1 MIITEFPRYG
11 RLLAT
16 HPLKSIGICLL
27 IPALSALG
35 LMKYQTENNPYKLWI
50 PQVQHYNIS
59 LSFRFSHNTFQDS
72 DYLRNHEWLWSNFP
86 PDIRF
91 HSVIVSSE
99 ENILTPDTLRLVSN
113 DRDEVLNRYSTF

>member
-50 PQVQHYNIS
+50 PQVQPIP
-59 LSFRFSHNTFQDS
+59 LIQF
-72 DYLRNHEWLWSNFP
+72 WSQYFP
-86 PDIRF
+86 GLGLLAKP
-91 HSVIVSSE
+91 
-99 ENILTPDTLRLVSN
+99 
-113 DRDEVLNRYSTF
+113 